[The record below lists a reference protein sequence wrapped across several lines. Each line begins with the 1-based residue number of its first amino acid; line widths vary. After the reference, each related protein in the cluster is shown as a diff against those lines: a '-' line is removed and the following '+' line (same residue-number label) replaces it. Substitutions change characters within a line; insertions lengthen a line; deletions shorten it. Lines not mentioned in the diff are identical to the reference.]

1 MITLL
6 LYEDNI
12 DYAES
17 LSAFFEMEEDLQV
30 LAHFE
35 NPSEVKTQIA
45 EFSPDVVI
53 MDIDM
58 PKMNGIQALKEIRKT
73 NSESLVLMLT
83 VFDDEDRI
91 FESIQSGANGFLLK
105 ESKPKKIIEA
115 IRDVIDGGAPMTGS
129 VARKVLNQFNVL
141 KPKDETIDLS
151 KREKEILSFLVNGM
165 SYKMIATKCAISY
178 HTVNAH
184 IRKIYDKLH
193 VSSATEAVA
202 MAMKNRLI

>member
-17 LSAFFEMEEDLQV
+17 LSEFFKMEDDLKV
-30 LAHFE
+30 IGHYE
-35 NPSEVKTQIA
+35 NPSKVASQIG
-45 EFSPDVVI
+45 EYNPDVVI

-58 PKMNGIQALKEIRKT
+58 PKLNGIEALKEIRKT
-73 NSESLVLMLT
+73 DSKALVLMLT

-91 FESIQSGANGFLLK
+91 FESIQNGANGFLLK
-105 ESKPKKIIEA
+105 ESKPQKIIEA
-115 IRDVIDGGAPMTGS
+115 IREVVNGGAPMTGS
-129 VARKVLNQFNVL
+129 VARKVLKQFSVA
-141 KPKDETIDLS
+141 KPKDKTIDLS

-165 SYKMIATKCAISY
+165 SYKMIASQCAISY

-202 MAMKNRLI
+202 KAMKNRLI

>member
-1 MITLL
+1 MVTLL
-6 LYEDNI
+6 IYEDNI

-17 LSAFFEMEEDLQV
+17 LSAFFEMEDDMTILG
-30 LAHFE
+30 HYE
-35 NPSEVKTQIA
+35 NPSEVSTQIL
-45 EFSPDVVI
+45 EYGPDVVI

-73 NSESLVLMLT
+73 DSKALVLMLT

-91 FESIQSGANGFLLK
+91 FESIQNGANGFLLK

-115 IRDVIDGGAPMTGS
+115 IRDVMDGGAPMTGS
-129 VARKVLNQFNVL
+129 VARKVLNQFNVI
-141 KPKDETIDLS
+141 KPKEETADLS

-165 SYKMIATKCAISY
+165 SYKMIASKCSISY

-202 MAMKNRLI
+202 KAMKNRLI

>member
-1 MITLL
+1 VVTLL
-6 LYEDNI
+6 IYEDNI

-17 LSAFFEMEEDLQV
+17 LSAFFEMEDDMTILG
-30 LAHFE
+30 HYE
-35 NPSEVKTQIA
+35 NPSEVSTQIL
-45 EFSPDVVI
+45 EYGPDVVI

-73 NSESLVLMLT
+73 DSKALVLMLT

-91 FESIQSGANGFLLK
+91 FESIQNGANGFLLK

-115 IRDVIDGGAPMTGS
+115 IRDVMDGGAPMTGS
-129 VARKVLNQFNVL
+129 VARKVLNQFNVI
-141 KPKDETIDLS
+141 KPKEETADLS

-165 SYKMIATKCAISY
+165 SYKMIASKCSISY

-202 MAMKNRLI
+202 KAMKNRLI

>member
-1 MITLL
+1 
-6 LYEDNI
+6 
-12 DYAES
+12 
-17 LSAFFEMEEDLQV
+17 MEEDLKV
-30 LAHFE
+30 IGHYE
-35 NPSEVKTQIA
+35 NPSKVATQIG
-45 EFSPDVVI
+45 EYNPDVVI

-58 PKMNGIQALKEIRKT
+58 PKMNGIEALKEIRKT
-73 NSESLVLMLT
+73 KSEALVLMLT

-115 IRDVIDGGAPMTGS
+115 IRDVIAGGAPMTGS
-129 VARKVLNQFNVL
+129 VARKVLQQFTVV

-165 SYKMIATKCAISY
+165 SYKMIASQCSISY

-202 MAMKNRLI
+202 KAMKNRLI

>member
-1 MITLL
+1 LITILI
-6 LYEDNI
+6 YEDNV

-17 LSAFFEMEEDLQV
+17 LSAFFEMEDDLEV
-30 LAHFE
+30 IGHFT
-35 NPSEVKTQIA
+35 NPSLVQEQIA
-45 EFSPDVVI
+45 EFNPDVVI

-58 PKMNGIQALKEIRKT
+58 PKMNGIDALKEIRKAT
-73 NSESLVLMLT
+73 SKALVLMLT

-105 ESKPKKIIEA
+105 ETKPKKIIEA

-129 VARKVLNQFNVL
+129 VARKVLQQFTVV
-141 KPKDETIDLS
+141 KPKDETVDLS

-165 SYKMIATKCAISY
+165 SYKMIASKCAISY

-184 IRKIYDKLH
+184 IRKIYEKMH

-202 MAMKNRLI
+202 KAMKSGLI

>member
-1 MITLL
+1 VITLL
-6 LYEDNI
+6 IYEDNI

-17 LSAFFEMEEDLQV
+17 LSAFFEMEDDMTILG
-30 LAHFE
+30 HYE
-35 NPSEVKTQIA
+35 NPSAVSTQIL
-45 EFSPDVVI
+45 EYGPDVVI

-73 NSESLVLMLT
+73 DSIALVLMLT

-91 FESIQSGANGFLLK
+91 FESIQNGANGFLLK

-115 IRDVIDGGAPMTGS
+115 IRDVMDGGAPMTGS
-129 VARKVLNQFNVL
+129 VARKVLNQFNVI
-141 KPKDETIDLS
+141 KPKEETADLS

-165 SYKMIATKCAISY
+165 SYKMIASKCSISY

-202 MAMKNRLI
+202 KAMKNRLI

>member
-6 LYEDNI
+6 IYEDNI

-17 LSAFFEMEEDLQV
+17 LSAFFEMEDDMTILG
-30 LAHFE
+30 HYE
-35 NPSEVKTQIA
+35 NPSEVSTQIL
-45 EFSPDVVI
+45 EYGPDVVI

-73 NSESLVLMLT
+73 DSKALVLMLT

-91 FESIQSGANGFLLK
+91 FESIQNGANGFLLK

-115 IRDVIDGGAPMTGS
+115 IRDVMDGGAPMTGS
-129 VARKVLNQFNVL
+129 VARKVLNQFNVI
-141 KPKDETIDLS
+141 KPKEETADLS

-165 SYKMIATKCAISY
+165 SYKMIASKCSISY

-202 MAMKNRLI
+202 KAMKNRLI

>member
-1 MITLL
+1 MIELL
-6 LYEDNI
+6 IYEDNV
-12 DYAES
+12 DYANS
-17 LSAFFEMEEDLQV
+17 LSEFFGMASDLKV

-35 NPSEVKTQIA
+35 
-45 EFSPDVVI
+45 SPEDILSQCKQFAPKVII

-58 PKMNGIQALKEIRKT
+58 PKMNGMEALRLLRTE
-73 NSESLVLMLT
+73 NLDVFVLMLT

-105 ESKPKKIIEA
+105 ESTPKKIIEA

-129 VARKVLNQFNVL
+129 IARKVLQQFSLN
-141 KPKDETIDLS
+141 KPKDEIANLS
-151 KREKEILSFLVNGM
+151 NREKEILAFLVNGL
-165 SYKMIATKCAISY
+165 SYKMIASKCSISY

-202 MAMKNRLI
+202 KAMRSRLI

>member
-1 MITLL
+1 MKTILI
-6 LYEDNI
+6 YEDNK

-17 LSAFFEMEEDLQV
+17 LIAFFQMEDDLEV
-30 LAHFE
+30 LGHYE
-35 NPSEVKTQIA
+35 NPSKVKTQIV
-45 EFSPDVVI
+45 EYNPDVVI

-58 PKMNGIQALKEIRKT
+58 PKMNGIEALKEIRKT
-73 NSESLVLMLT
+73 DAEALVLMLT

-115 IRDVIDGGAPMTGS
+115 IRDVVDGGAPMTGS
-129 VARKVLNQFNVL
+129 VARKVLQQFTVV
-141 KPKDETIDLS
+141 KPKEETADLS

-165 SYKMIATKCAISY
+165 SYKMIASTCSISY

-184 IRKIYDKLH
+184 IRKIYEKMH
-193 VSSATEAVA
+193 VNSATEAVA
-202 MAMKNRLI
+202 KAMKNRLI

>member
-6 LYEDNI
+6 IYEDNI

-17 LSAFFEMEEDLQV
+17 LSAFFEMEDDMTILG
-30 LAHFE
+30 HYE
-35 NPSEVKTQIA
+35 NPSEVSTQIL
-45 EFSPDVVI
+45 EYCPDVVI

-73 NSESLVLMLT
+73 DSKALVLMLT

-91 FESIQSGANGFLLK
+91 FESIQNGANGFLLK

-115 IRDVIDGGAPMTGS
+115 IRDVMDGGAPMTGS
-129 VARKVLNQFNVL
+129 VARKVLNQFNVI
-141 KPKDETIDLS
+141 KPKEETADLS
-151 KREKEILSFLVNGM
+151 KREKEILSFLVSGM
-165 SYKMIATKCAISY
+165 SYKMIASKCSISY

-184 IRKIYDKLH
+184 IRKIYEKLH

-202 MAMKNRLI
+202 KAMKNRLI

>member
-1 MITLL
+1 MTTILI
-6 LYEDNI
+6 YEDNI

-17 LSAFFEMEEDLQV
+17 LSTFFEMEEDMTV
-30 LAHFE
+30 IGHYE
-35 NPSEVKTQIA
+35 NPSKVFVQIK
-45 EFSPDVVI
+45 EYNPDVVI

-58 PKMNGIQALKEIRKT
+58 PKMNGIQALKEIRKVK
-73 NSESLVLMLT
+73 SEALVLMLT

-91 FESIQSGANGFLLK
+91 FESIQNGANGFLLK

-115 IRDVIDGGAPMTGS
+115 VRDVMDGGAPMTGS
-129 VARKVLNQFNVL
+129 VARKVLNQFSVI
-141 KPKDETIDLS
+141 KPKDETVDLS

-165 SYKMIATKCAISY
+165 SYKMIAAQCAISY

-184 IRKIYDKLH
+184 IRKIYEKLH

-202 MAMKNRLI
+202 KAMKNRLI

>member
-1 MITLL
+1 VITLL
-6 LYEDNI
+6 IYEDNI

-17 LSAFFEMEEDLQV
+17 LSAFFEMEDDMTILG
-30 LAHFE
+30 HYE
-35 NPSEVKTQIA
+35 NPSEVSTQIL
-45 EFSPDVVI
+45 EYGPDVVI

-73 NSESLVLMLT
+73 DSKALVLMLT

-91 FESIQSGANGFLLK
+91 FESIQNGANGFLLK

-115 IRDVIDGGAPMTGS
+115 IRDVMDGGAPMTGS
-129 VARKVLNQFNVL
+129 VARKVLNQFNVI
-141 KPKDETIDLS
+141 KPKEETADLS

-165 SYKMIATKCAISY
+165 SYKMIASKCSISY

-202 MAMKNRLI
+202 KAMKNRLI

>member
-1 MITLL
+1 
-6 LYEDNI
+6 
-12 DYAES
+12 
-17 LSAFFEMEEDLQV
+17 MEEDLQV
-30 LAHFE
+30 IGHFE
-35 NPSEVKTQIA
+35 NPSKVQEQIV
-45 EFSPDVVI
+45 EYNPDVVI

-58 PKMNGIQALKEIRKT
+58 PIMNGIEALKEIRKT
-73 NSESLVLMLT
+73 DAEALVLMLT

-115 IRDVIDGGAPMTGS
+115 IRDVVDGGAPMTGS
-129 VARKVLNQFNVL
+129 VARKVLQQFTVV
-141 KPKDETIDLS
+141 KPKDETVGLS

-165 SYKMIATKCAISY
+165 SYKMIASKCAISY

-202 MAMKNRLI
+202 KAMKNGLI

>member
-1 MITLL
+1 MTTILI
-6 LYEDNI
+6 YEDNI
-12 DYAES
+12 DYAQS
-17 LSAFFEMEEDLQV
+17 LSAFFDMEKDLKV
-30 LAHFE
+30 IGHYE
-35 NPSEVKTQIA
+35 NPSEVATQIK
-45 EFSPDVVI
+45 EINPDVVI

-58 PKMNGIQALKEIRKT
+58 PKMNGIEALKEIRKT
-73 NSESLVLMLT
+73 DSEALVLMLT

-105 ESKPKKIIEA
+105 ESKPKKIIDA
-115 IRDVIDGGAPMTGS
+115 IRDVVDGGAPMTGS
-129 VARKVLNQFNVL
+129 VARKVLNQFNVI
-141 KPKDETIDLS
+141 KPKEETIDLS

-165 SYKMIATKCAISY
+165 SYKMIASACAISY

-202 MAMKNRLI
+202 KAMKNRLI